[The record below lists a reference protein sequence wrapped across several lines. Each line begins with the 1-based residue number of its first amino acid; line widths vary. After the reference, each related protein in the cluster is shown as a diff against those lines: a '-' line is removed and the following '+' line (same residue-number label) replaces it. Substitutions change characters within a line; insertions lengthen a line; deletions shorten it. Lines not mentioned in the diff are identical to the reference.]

1 MEQKIETGGP
11 AFPVQYSNEADGPT
25 VMPHVGMTLRDY
37 FAAKAMQGVVSSI
50 ATEDDYRRLSGH
62 ASASGLTVS
71 EWIAR
76 DAFKQADAM
85 LKAREVKNGQG

>member
-1 MEQKIETGGP
+1 MEENIETGGP

-37 FAAKAMQGVVSSI
+37 FAAKAMQGIVSSI
-50 ATEDDYRRLSGH
+50 DGEANYQRLRGH
-62 ASASGLTVS
+62 AAGAGLSVS

-85 LKAREVKNGQG
+85 LKAREVK

>member
-1 MEQKIETGGP
+1 MEEEIETGGP
-11 AFPVQYSNEADGPT
+11 AFPVA
-25 VMPHVGMTLRDY
+25 GM
-37 FAAKAMQGVVSSI
+37 VSSI

-85 LKAREVKNGQG
+85 LKAREVK

>member
-1 MEQKIETGGP
+1 MSEKIETGGP
-11 AFPVQYSNEADGPT
+11 AFPTNYRHRANDP
-25 VMPHVGMTLRDY
+25 GMELRDY

-85 LKAREVKNGQG
+85 LKAREVK